1 MSGVFRYELDLL
13 TEANAP
19 DGAGGFVRSFQPQTT
34 IWAGVEYLASVNS
47 VSGDARVRL
56 KRIRALV
63 RARSGLAIGARVRF
77 QGADFEIVSI
87 ESDDERGRR
96 LFLICEEAL
105 S

>member
-13 TEANAP
+13 AETNAP
-19 DGAGGFVRSFQPQTT
+19 DGAGGVARSFQPQST
-34 IWAGVEYLASVNS
+34 IWAGVEYLPSVNG
-47 VSGDARVRL
+47 VSGDARARL
-56 KRIRALV
+56 KRIKALV
-63 RARSGLAIGARVRF
+63 RARSDLAIGARVRF
-77 QGADFEIVSI
+77 QGADFEISSI